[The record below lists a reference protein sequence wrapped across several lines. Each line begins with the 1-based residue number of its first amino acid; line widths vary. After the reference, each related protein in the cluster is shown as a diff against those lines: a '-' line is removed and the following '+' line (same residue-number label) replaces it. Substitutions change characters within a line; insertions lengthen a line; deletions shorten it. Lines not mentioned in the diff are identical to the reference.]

1 MLLHLYVKAKT
12 LLWGARDKITNED
25 GAVATEY
32 GLLLVLIAI
41 AIVAAA
47 TALGVARGYAGLI
60 DRFVLDAV
68 DAALAPEVE
77 ALGIRAV
84 VTDTIMTDDAS
95 RARLAASILAAAR
108 G

>member
-47 TALGVARGYAGLI
+47 TALGVAISGVFTRGKDSLSGAG
-60 DRFVLDAV
+60 
-68 DAALAPEVE
+68 
-77 ALGIRAV
+77 
-84 VTDTIMTDDAS
+84 S
-95 RARLAASILAAAR
+95 
-108 G
+108 